1 MYWNDSR
8 SWSPFGELRSLQREM
23 NRLFDGY
30 DSGTAMS
37 RFPALNVWGNADSV
51 VVTAELPGLQVED
64 LDLSVVNN
72 QLTLKGERKGDKP
85 ADDAVC
91 HRCERETGS
100 FVRTVRLPFAVEND
114 QVAATYENGVL
125 TITLPRQEA
134 TKPKRIEIATSK
146 GGVHNEK
153 R

>member
-30 DSGTAMS
+30 ESGTALS

-64 LDLSVVNN
+64 FDLSVVNN
-72 QLTLKGERKGDKP
+72 QLTIKGERKGDKP
-85 ADDAVC
+85 TDDAVC
-91 HRCERETGS
+91 HRSERKIGS

-114 QVAATYENGVL
+114 KVAATYTDGVL

-134 TKPKRIEIATSK
+134 TKPKRINIATS
-146 GGVHNEK
+146 
-153 R
+153 